1 MTRTLDLRSP
11 IPAPRDA
18 LFAYHANEGAFER
31 LAPPWERIEVIE
43 RSGGIREGARLVM
56 RLRKGPIRIVWDARH
71 FGFVEGER
79 FCDAQA
85 RGPFARWVHTH
96 SFHPGESGDTSAL
109 HDHVD
114 WALPGGVIGNAI
126 GATIARRQL
135 DRMFAF
141 RHLRTARDLAR
152 RQRFADRAR
161 LHIVVTGASGAL
173 GSALV
178 PYLAV
183 AGHTVTRLVRRE
195 PRDDPATVGH
205 EAFWEPGAGVIA
217 QDVIDRCDAVVHL
230 AGEPIAGRWTEE
242 KKRRIE
248 RSRVEGTRL
257 IAESLA
263 RSMRADGRRRA
274 LLSASATGY
283 YGDRPG
289 EALDESSAPGDDF
302 RSRVCVA
309 WEDATG
315 PARDAGAR
323 VVTVRIGNVL
333 GAKTPLLARLLPVW
347 RFGLGGAFGPG
358 SQRWPWIGLDDL
370 LGAMEHLLHAD
381 SVEGPV
387 NLVAPSVVTNREFAK
402 TLARALHRPALG
414 VYPAWLLRSVFGEI
428 AEEALLSDQA
438 ISARVLHDAG
448 FEFLTPT
455 LDECLRWELGLV
467 GLRDLGSLA

>member
-1 MTRTLDLRSP
+1 M
-11 IPAPRDA
+11 PAPRDS

-43 RSGGIREGARLVM
+43 RSGGIRDGARLVM
-56 RLRKGPIRIVWDARH
+56 RLRKGPLGIIWDARH

-79 FCDAQA
+79 FCDEQM

-96 SFHPGESGDTSAL
+96 AFDRGASDEASVL
-109 HDHVD
+109 HDHVE
-114 WALPGGVIGNAI
+114 WALPGGALGNAL
-126 GATIARRQL
+126 GTPMARRQL

-152 RQRFADRAR
+152 RQRFADRPR
-161 LHIVVTGASGAL
+161 LNVVVTGASGAI

-195 PRDDPATVGH
+195 PVVDATRVGG
-205 EAFWEPGAGVIA
+205 EAFWDPGAGVIA
-217 QDVIDRCDAVVHL
+217 QEVIDRCDVVIHL
-230 AGEPIAGRWTEE
+230 AGEPIAGRWTED

-248 RSRVEGTRL
+248 RSRVEGTGL
-257 IAESLA
+257 VAESLA

-274 LLSASATGY
+274 FLSASASGY

-289 EALDESSAPGDDF
+289 ETLDESSEPGNDF

-309 WEDATG
+309 WEDAAK

-323 VVTVRIGNVL
+323 VVAMRIGNVL

-347 RFGLGGAFGPG
+347 RLGLGGAFGSG
-358 SQRWPWIGLDDL
+358 AQRWPWIALDDA
-370 LGAMEHLLHAD
+370 LGAIEHLMHAD
-381 SVEGPV
+381 SIEGPV
-387 NLVAPSVVTNREFAK
+387 NLVAPSVVTNREFAR
-402 TLARALHRPALG
+402 TLARTLRRPALG
-414 VYPAWLLRSVFGEI
+414 VYPASLLRSVFGEI
-428 AEEALLSDQA
+428 AQEALLSDQA
-438 ISARVLHDAG
+438 ISARVLRDSG

-467 GLRDLGSLA
+467 GLRDLESLA